1 MKHKY
6 HPLKLLLSV
15 VLSVLLL
22 GTFGARSVFA
32 NAYGQVDFP
41 FQKVPMLYSTKD
53 PDSGQLHFFFTEN
66 VLAKKMKSY
75 ELSEK
80 AFSSYDEYHSSF
92 DNVNITDDG
101 EWIYSITYLEN
112 SDGIMEKR
120 VARTSTKGLTGSLAY
135 NSKKTE
141 ILDMVIASGTDLDKE
156 PEVCLDITTP
166 LKLTETAV
174 SAYTRGFQVPLQT
187 LQRNISTKMVNK
199 SAI

>member
-1 MKHKY
+1 
-6 HPLKLLLSV
+6 
-15 VLSVLLL
+15 
-22 GTFGARSVFA
+22 
-32 NAYGQVDFP
+32 
-41 FQKVPMLYSTKD
+41 MLYSTRD

-80 AFSSYDEYHSSF
+80 AFSSYDEHHSGF

-120 VARTSTKGLTGSLAY
+120 VARTSTKGLTGSLAH

-141 ILDMVIASGTDLDKE
+141 ILDMVIASGTDLDNE
-156 PEVCLDITTP
+156 PNFVYLADGSVLLFYRDEVRDNGKDAERRRHGRLGC
-166 LKLTETAV
+166 
-174 SAYTRGFQVPLQT
+174 S
-187 LQRNISTKMVNK
+187 VNR
-199 SAI
+199 SSDRWRCD